1 MRPARFAAF
10 KPIRIIVNDDDQKR
24 VVAPSASRTR
34 AGISIGRL
42 RWEMIAAAE
51 RPRRRKVAIALLA
64 QASDSQVLKR
74 EEVVGS
80 LVFS

>member
-1 MRPARFAAF
+1 
-10 KPIRIIVNDDDQKR
+10 
-24 VVAPSASRTR
+24 
-34 AGISIGRL
+34 
-42 RWEMIAAAE
+42 MIAAAE